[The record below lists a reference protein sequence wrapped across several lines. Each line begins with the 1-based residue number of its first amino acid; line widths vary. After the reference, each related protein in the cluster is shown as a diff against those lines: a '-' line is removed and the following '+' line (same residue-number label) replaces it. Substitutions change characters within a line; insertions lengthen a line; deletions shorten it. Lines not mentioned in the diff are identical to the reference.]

1 MVGFERRMA
10 ENQVPEWSTEYLPY
24 AKMKKLLKELVARV
38 GEEEAA
44 AARESAAAAARESAA
59 ERASESSRSDAA
71 PSGASPSR
79 GRRAS
84 SSAARLSASPLRIRT
99 HASVFEDSHVGRKR
113 GELIAV
119 RTRDAA
125 MDAEES
131 VAFLGDDADDDDV
144 ADPHHHHLDAPT
156 TADTASPASS
166 STTSVPLTTRIIA
179 EPDSDA
185 VFGLEDERRFFFAL
199 DESLRRIVAFYGD
212 RLAHLRDESAKEKNQ
227 LSHLRSETRR
237 VVEEAREAR
246 NAERARARAV
256 QAAWR
261 STSSGSFGGGEDV
274 RSTKR
279 IAANLLSG
287 VGAAIVPPH
296 GSALA
301 RQVAVDKTRDDA
313 RLLRRAVSESYRG
326 VNMLESY
333 VSLNMEAF
341 RKIVKKHDKLTGW
354 QTQETYM
361 RGLRELRIFHDDET
375 RAIRAHLENAY
386 LKIEEVLC
394 ALEPDRWRKA
404 ATGYEKGASDL
415 SAPGFYEVRR
425 RRNALLAKL
434 RQDGRAGLASHA
446 STRRERSRPFVAGLA
461 LGAAIALGA
470 MLATRV
476 SEACS
481 SDAPTGSCDAVA
493 RAAPA
498 IRFPLLV
505 ALHAGLYGVL
515 VRAWSDTRVN
525 APFIFGAKRGTE
537 LTATGAVLAGSLAA
551 CAWFVVTMVLVSRAS
566 AENPEND
573 VSTRW
578 NVSALVG
585 AVVGAVVFLAP
596 WPKYALRRVF
606 GLDVE
611 RRLERGLAEPFMHPP
626 DSTRR
631 FFLGALRRGVAA
643 PFHRVTMIDFFLM
656 DQIVS
661 QTAALRDATTVA
673 LRALFPS
680 MARHAPLV
688 ALLPGWL
695 RLLQCLRRRRDD
707 GQRVHLVNAGKYL
720 VGLVA
725 TSFGLVVWYKETAG
739 RIQDDGVLG
748 GHVVRDPSAWRLL
761 YNATTYLA
769 VAYGAFWDF
778 FMDWSVFSVVERRS
792 TDRDQTDR
800 APRSRDR
807 SLFRSLR
814 EYRVVAFRRRLMIR
828 ERWKYHVAIAFN
840 LATRNAWILAS
851 VPLAGGAVGDEVWIT
866 VYAAIE
872 VCRRCYWSYFRVENE
887 HTTNCGKFRATVEIP
902 LPFRDGELTD
912 DDDEDRDERE
922 YDASRRGGS
931 VGIDASGTSRRRS
944 SSGSLVDVELGR
956 RRSGSVSDADGSRR
970 RGDAFGGEADALAS
984 DLFERQ
990 IASSDDDD
998 SDDERARP
1006 FRFDDDH
1013 SDTDAETGDVEMGAV
1028 AGAGAGATTGGQDQ
1042 GGAGIS
1048 RRSSIEVDI
1057 PITRRGS
1064 VSSEMGDAAAGA
1076 GAGAAALTP
1085 QRSVGLEAIAR
1096 LVAEQ
1101 GGDRGSDADGFGARS
1116 ARRTL

>member
-38 GEEEAA
+38 DEEEAA
-44 AARESAAAAARESAA
+44 AARESAASRG
-59 ERASESSRSDAA
+59 RDGASESLRLDGAPGGPSPTRVRRRSSTGAA
-71 PSGASPSR
+71 TP
-79 GRRAS
+79 
-84 SSAARLSASPLRIRT
+84 SASPLRIRSQ
-99 HASVFEDSHVGRKR
+99 ASLFEETQVGRKR
-113 GELIAV
+113 GDLIAV

-125 MDAEES
+125 SEADES
-131 VAFLGDDADDDDV
+131 IAFLDRDFVVEDDDRRG
-144 ADPHHHHLDAPT
+144 AARGPT
-156 TADTASPASS
+156 AASS
-166 STTSVPLTTRIIA
+166 AFSSTVPLTTRIIA
-179 EPDSDA
+179 DPAADGSDV
-185 VFGLEDERRFFFAL
+185 VFGLDDERRFFFEL
-199 DESLRRIVAFYGD
+199 DESLRRIVAFYGV
-212 RLAHLRDESAKEKNQ
+212 RLARLRQESAKEKNQ

-237 VVEEAREAR
+237 VAEEAREAR
-246 NAERARARAV
+246 IAERARAEAV
-256 QAAWR
+256 RTAWR
-261 STSSGSFGGGEDV
+261 ATSSGSFGGAEDAP
-274 RSTKR
+274 STKR
-279 IAANLLSG
+279 VAAGFLSG
-287 VGAAIVPPH
+287 VGAAIVPPRE
-296 GSALA
+296 SSLA
-301 RQVAVDKTRDDA
+301 HQAAVDKTRDDA

-354 QTQETYM
+354 HTQETYM

-375 RAIRAHLENAY
+375 RAIRAQLENAY

-404 ATGYEKGASDL
+404 ARGYRGGGTRASDL
-415 SAPGFYEVRR
+415 AAPGFYEVRR

-434 RQDGRAGLASHA
+434 RQDGRAGLTSHA

-476 SEACS
+476 VEACS
-481 SDAPTGSCDAVA
+481 SDAPRGSCDAVA
-493 RAAPA
+493 RVAPA

-551 CAWFVVTMVLVSRAS
+551 CAWCVVATALVARAATSESRTGDES
-566 AENPEND
+566 R
-573 VSTRW
+573 VF
-578 NVSALVG
+578 VSALVS
-585 AVVGAVVFLAP
+585 AAVGAVVFLAP
-596 WPKYALRRVF
+596 WPRVALRRVF
-606 GLDVE
+606 GHDVE
-611 RRLERGLAEPFMHPP
+611 RRLERGLARPLLHPP

-643 PFHRVTMIDFFLM
+643 PFHRVIMIDFFLM

-661 QTAALRDATTVA
+661 QTAALRDAATVA
-673 LRALFPS
+673 LRAVVPS

-695 RLLQCLRRRRDD
+695 RLAQCLRRRRDD
-707 GQRVHLVNAGKYL
+707 GQRVHLINAGKYL
-720 VGLVA
+720 AGLVA
-725 TSFGLVVWYKETAG
+725 TSCGLIVWYEETAG
-739 RIQDDGVLG
+739 RVRDDGVIG

-761 YNATTYLA
+761 YNATTYA
-769 VAYGAFWDF
+769 ATAYGLFWDF

-792 TDRDQTDR
+792 TDR
-800 APRSRDR
+800 APKSRDR
-807 SLFRSLR
+807 SFFRSLR
-814 EYRVVAFRRRLMIR
+814 DYRVVAFRRRLMIR
-828 ERWKYHVAIAFN
+828 ERWKYRVAVAFN
-840 LATRNAWILAS
+840 LLTRNAWILAS
-851 VPLAGGAVGDEVWIT
+851 VPLAGARAGAVGDEIWIT
-866 VYAAIE
+866 VYAAVE
-872 VCRRCYWSYFRVENE
+872 VCRRCYWNYFRVENE
-887 HTTNCGKFRATVEIP
+887 HTTNCGKFRATTEIP

-912 DDDEDRDERE
+912 DDEDENDDERDDGRGGN
-922 YDASRRGGS
+922 DASRNVASRAGS
-931 VGIDASGTSRRRS
+931 SSRRVS
-944 SSGSLVDVELGR
+944 SSGFFVDVELGR
-956 RRSGSVSDADGSRR
+956 RRSGSASDATSDESRR
-970 RGDAFGGEADALAS
+970 RAADAETDALAS

-990 IASSDDDD
+990 IASSDDDE
-998 SDDERARP
+998 SDDEHARP
-1006 FRFDDDH
+1006 FRFDDEH
-1013 SDTDAETGDVEMGAV
+1013 SDTDAEAGDVEMGA
-1028 AGAGAGATTGGQDQ
+1028 ASGAGATTGGQGQ
-1042 GGAGIS
+1042 NGAGIS

-1057 PITRRGS
+1057 PLTRRGS
-1064 VSSEMGDAAAGA
+1064 VSSESGDA

-1101 GGDRGSDADGFGARS
+1101 GGEGAPDVDAFGARS
-1116 ARRTL
+1116 ARRKI

>member
-1 MVGFERRMA
+1 
-10 ENQVPEWSTEYLPY
+10 
-24 AKMKKLLKELVARV
+24 
-38 GEEEAA
+38 
-44 AARESAAAAARESAA
+44 
-59 ERASESSRSDAA
+59 
-71 PSGASPSR
+71 
-79 GRRAS
+79 
-84 SSAARLSASPLRIRT
+84 
-99 HASVFEDSHVGRKR
+99 
-113 GELIAV
+113 
-119 RTRDAA
+119 
-125 MDAEES
+125 
-131 VAFLGDDADDDDV
+131 
-144 ADPHHHHLDAPT
+144 
-156 TADTASPASS
+156 
-166 STTSVPLTTRIIA
+166 
-179 EPDSDA
+179 
-185 VFGLEDERRFFFAL
+185 
-199 DESLRRIVAFYGD
+199 
-212 RLAHLRDESAKEKNQ
+212 
-227 LSHLRSETRR
+227 
-237 VVEEAREAR
+237 
-246 NAERARARAV
+246 
-256 QAAWR
+256 
-261 STSSGSFGGGEDV
+261 
-274 RSTKR
+274 
-279 IAANLLSG
+279 
-287 VGAAIVPPH
+287 
-296 GSALA
+296 
-301 RQVAVDKTRDDA
+301 
-313 RLLRRAVSESYRG
+313 
-326 VNMLESY
+326 
-333 VSLNMEAF
+333 
-341 RKIVKKHDKLTGW
+341 
-354 QTQETYM
+354 M

-375 RAIRAHLENAY
+375 RAIRAQLENAY

-394 ALEPDRWRKA
+394 ALEPDRWRNA
-404 ATGYEKGASDL
+404 ARGYRGGGDRASDL
-415 SAPGFYEVRR
+415 AAPGFYEVRR

-476 SEACS
+476 VEACS
-481 SDAPTGSCDAVA
+481 SDAPRGSCDAVA
-493 RAAPA
+493 RVAPA

-551 CAWFVVTMVLVSRAS
+551 CAWCVVAMVLVAS
-566 AENPEND
+566 AATFESRTGDESR
-573 VSTRW
+573 VF
-578 NVSALVG
+578 VSALVS
-585 AVVGAVVFLAP
+585 AAVGAVVFLAP
-596 WPKYALRRVF
+596 WPRVALRRVF
-606 GLDVE
+606 GHDVE
-611 RRLERGLAEPFMHPP
+611 RRLERGLARPLLHPP

-643 PFHRVTMIDFFLM
+643 PFHRVIMIDFFLM

-661 QTAALRDATTVA
+661 QTAALRDAATVA
-673 LRALFPS
+673 LRAVVPS
-680 MARHAPLV
+680 MAGHAPLV

-695 RLLQCLRRRRDD
+695 RLVQCLRRRRDD
-707 GQRVHLVNAGKYL
+707 GQRVHLINAGKYL
-720 VGLVA
+720 AGLVA
-725 TSFGLVVWYKETAG
+725 TSCGLIVWYEETAG
-739 RIQDDGVLG
+739 RVRDDGVIG
-748 GHVVRDPSAWRLL
+748 GHVVRDPSTWRLL
-761 YNATTYLA
+761 YNATTYA
-769 VAYGAFWDF
+769 ATAYGLFWDF

-792 TDRDQTDR
+792 TDRTDR
-800 APRSRDR
+800 EPPSRDG
-807 SLFRSLR
+807 SLLRLLR

-931 VGIDASGTSRRRS
+931 VGNDASGTSRRRS

-970 RGDAFGGEADALAS
+970 RGDAFGGETDALAS

-990 IASSDDDD
+990 VASSDDDD

-1013 SDTDAETGDVEMGAV
+1013 SDTDADTGDVEMGAV
-1028 AGAGAGATTGGQDQ
+1028 AGAGATTGGQDM
-1042 GGAGIS
+1042 GGAGTS